1 MTEALQVNVH
11 LLKKAIRE
19 GVNEMV
25 QAEAH
30 KEEITTICSNAEEK
44 VGLTS
49 AQIKK
54 RIGLAYKKLY
64 QTNKFNTEKQ
74 VAETI
79 YDEVSV
85 LCDEL

>member
-1 MTEALQVNVH
+1 MTEALQVNVQ

-30 KEEITTICSNAEEK
+30 KEEISTICSNAEEK
-44 VGLTS
+44 VGLS
-49 AQIKK
+49 AAQIKK

-64 QTNKFNTEKQ
+64 KTSKFDTEKQ
-74 VAETI
+74 QAETI
-79 YDEVSV
+79 YDEVSTLV
-85 LCDEL
+85 DEM